1 MAAKLIWLCIFVA
14 LIHQVAES
22 NLFSRPPLTL
32 LSAQSTFVFQKRN
45 NTIAQEFSNLT
56 PLVDSLDSE
65 VYNKLYKP
73 PQPLWS
79 DKLYSND
86 KLYLSFSLLVIML
99 NPFVS
104 LFVLHL
110 FILSLTVSG
119 RGMFHKNRLQK
130 TSRSEEPKNSPET
143 KGPKKH
149 FSSLIQG
156 GCKLND
162 VFPLARFFWMYPVSH

>member
-1 MAAKLIWLCIFVA
+1 M
-14 LIHQVAES
+14 
-22 NLFSRPPLTL
+22 
-32 LSAQSTFVFQKRN
+32 
-45 NTIAQEFSNLT
+45 
-56 PLVDSLDSE
+56 
-65 VYNKLYKP
+65 
-73 PQPLWS
+73 
-79 DKLYSND
+79 ND
-86 KLYLSFSLLVIML
+86 KLYRRFALLVIML
-99 NPFVS
+99 NQFVS

-119 RGMFHKNRLQK
+119 RGIFHKNRLQK

-162 VFPLARFFWMYPVSH
+162 VFPLARFF